1 MFVCEKR
8 KEENTMDRL
17 LNELEEYLSSN
28 TIQYSLDKENY
39 TVSFE
44 GKSYEVFEPN
54 EDGYFFSEDF
64 RWDCERTEE
73 DGYIFRLGGVW
84 YTLDKGKENEPKL
97 NRVKWRGQSEMA
109 GLSTNFLG
117 VHGSFELL
125 NGTGLYP
132 DWVKKAKFLGIER
145 LGIVE
150 KATLA
155 GALKFQNACKAEGII
170 PVFGLE
176 VPVKD
181 EKRDVT
187 YTYKIYARNE
197 KGWQHLLA
205 LNKVLNCGEGG
216 KFVSPK
222 DMMEHVS
229 DVYIVFDPKTILF
242 EAVPLL
248 LRNKSNVFWQADTVE
263 YTKHDRDTFYLTNF
277 ESFYKSKMKPVAI
290 CDAYYIEPEYA
301 ILREVVNKID
311 GKVNYK
317 SGNQY
322 FKDEATYM
330 EELLSLFGDS
340 EKGEEFYMIARSNAD
355 MIAESC
361 NFEIPT
367 DTRHLPRYEMTKE
380 EKKKYA
386 SNEDMFDSL
395 IYEGLENKPELLEDY
410 PEDVLVERIE
420 RESKIIKFGDVV
432 DYFLILRDIVNWCKE
447 NSILLGA
454 GRGSAS
460 GSLIS
465 YLFGIINTHPLKFNL
480 LFERFL
486 TRGRLGHFEKKK
498 MYEVTLADGTKKVLP
513 INITTKVLKVGD
525 DILV

>member
-1 MFVCEKR
+1 
-8 KEENTMDRL
+8 MDRL

-97 NRVKWRGQSEMA
+97 NRVKWRGQSEIA

-132 DWVKKAKFLGIER
+132 DWAKKAKFLGIER

-176 VPVKD
+176 IPVKD
-181 EKRDVT
+181 EKKDIT
-187 YTYKIYARNE
+187 YTYKIYAKNE

-205 LNKVLNCGEGG
+205 LNKVLNCGDNG

-222 DMMEHVS
+222 DMSEHVS
-229 DVYIVFDPKTILF
+229 DVYIVFDPKTIQL
-242 EAVPLL
+242 EDVPIL
-248 LRNKSNVFWQADTVE
+248 LRNKPNVFWQVDTVK
-263 YTKHDRDTFYLTNF
+263 YTKNDRDTFYLMNF
-277 ESFYKSKMKPVAI
+277 EQFYKSKMKPVAI

-367 DTRHLPRYEMTKE
+367 DSRHLPRYEMTKE

-410 PEDVLVERIE
+410 SEDVLVERIE
-420 RESKIIKFGDVV
+420 RESDVIKYGQVV
-432 DYFLILRDIVNWCKE
+432 DYFLILRDIVNWCKK
-447 NSILLGA
+447 NNILLGG
-454 GRGSAS
+454 GRGSSS

-465 YLFGIINTHPLKFNL
+465 YLFGLVNTNPLHFGL
-480 LFERFL
+480 IFERFL
-486 TRGRLGHFEKKK
+486 NKGRLGYF
-498 MYEVTLADGTKKVLP
+498 KKVSMFRITTEDGKERILP
-513 INITTKVLKVGD
+513 INQNTKNIKVGD
-525 DILV
+525 NLNVD